1 MSARSPET
9 ALFISRLD
17 DAPSSNFAAR
27 LGKITIAVTIVV
39 LIVVTIVEALS
50 RGSSKDNGVDDDD
63 SSKLLLKTLL
73 KISSAAVWSARNE
86 TLNLT
91 MSTLRP
97 N

>member
-39 LIVVTIVEALS
+39 FVVVAIVEALS
-50 RGSSKDNGVDDDD
+50 RGSSKDNDDD